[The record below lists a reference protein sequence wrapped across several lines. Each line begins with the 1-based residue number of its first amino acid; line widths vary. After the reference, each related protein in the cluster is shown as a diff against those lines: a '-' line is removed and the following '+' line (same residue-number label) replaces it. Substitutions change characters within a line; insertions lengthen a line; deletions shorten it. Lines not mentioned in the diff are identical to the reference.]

1 MIRIILGLL
10 LAVLPM
16 TELAARMVT
25 IDARDPP
32 FSNLVNV
39 QGMNIEYSVQERT
52 GALTS
57 LRGQYNIINP
67 PTDCPW

>member
-32 FSNLVNV
+32 
-39 QGMNIEYSVQERT
+39 
-52 GALTS
+52 
-57 LRGQYNIINP
+57 
-67 PTDCPW
+67 